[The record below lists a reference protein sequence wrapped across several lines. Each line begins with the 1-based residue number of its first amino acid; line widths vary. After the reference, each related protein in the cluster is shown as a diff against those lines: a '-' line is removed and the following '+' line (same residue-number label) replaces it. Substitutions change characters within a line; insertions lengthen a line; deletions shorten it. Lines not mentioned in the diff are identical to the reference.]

1 MKPLEPLK
9 PLELLN
15 PPNPSDTAPHHFPRS
30 RNISKFVLQKSTM
43 ATPVPEQHIVQILS
57 AEYVANNVR
66 RFKLSRPGGY
76 TFKPGQA
83 TEISI
88 NKDGWINERRPFT
101 FTSLDEWDHLEFTI
115 KIYHDHD
122 GVTNQLGEI
131 MPGEE
136 LILHDIFGTI
146 TYKGEGVFIAGGAG
160 LTPFIAILRRLQKDE
175 ALGSNMLL
183 FSNRTAQ
190 DIILKNELQVMLGQ
204 KFINTLTQ
212 ETDPLYDHG
221 KIDAGYI
228 KSKVQ
233 DFDRYFYLCGPDPM
247 VESLKVVLAS
257 LGVSKEKIVF
267 EEF

>member
-1 MKPLEPLK
+1 
-9 PLELLN
+9 
-15 PPNPSDTAPHHFPRS
+15 
-30 RNISKFVLQKSTM
+30 M

-66 RFKLSRPGGY
+66 RFKLSKPDGY

-101 FTSLDEWDHLEFTI
+101 FTSLEEWDHLEFTI
-115 KIYHDHD
+115 KIYSDHD

-131 MPGEE
+131 RPGEE
-136 LILHDIFGTI
+136 LVLHDVFGTI

-160 LTPFIAILRRLQKDE
+160 LTPFIAILRRLQKDDQ
-175 ALGSNMLL
+175 LGKNTLL
-183 FSNRTAQ
+183 FSNRTVD
-190 DIILKNELQVMLGQ
+190 DIILKNELQVMLG
-204 KFINTLTQ
+204 KRFYNTLTQ
-212 ETDPLYDHG
+212 EHDSLYDHG
-221 KIDAGYI
+221 KIDADYI

-233 DFDRYFYLCGPDPM
+233 DFDQYFYICGPDPM
-247 VESLKVVLAS
+247 VDSLRQILSS
-257 LGVSKEKIVF
+257 LGVSKDRIVF